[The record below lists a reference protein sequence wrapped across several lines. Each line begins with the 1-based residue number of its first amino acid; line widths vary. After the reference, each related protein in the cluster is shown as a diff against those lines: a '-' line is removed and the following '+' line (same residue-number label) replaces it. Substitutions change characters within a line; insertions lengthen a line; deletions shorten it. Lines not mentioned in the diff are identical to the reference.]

1 MRMKWL
7 LFKLGF
13 FYPKIYAFLCY
24 YRKKVRR
31 REFEGKVVFFYPEE
45 KDPQRVKAI
54 VKGVF
59 ELRGVRK
66 VMRHLIPLMDGDFI
80 KRFVRLEG
88 IDHLDR
94 ILREGRGVVLIAGH
108 IGIPHLAFNAL
119 RVMGYDVVLL
129 SGVTPKN
136 PSHRRFRYYDISEN
150 TIFVHDPSLSEE
162 YKKRILETL
171 RSGKIIYYDGDA
183 GEGRKKVTLSFL
195 GKEMDF
201 PTGMLHL
208 ARQAKAAIIPF
219 IHLYQGGEMTLTFK
233 AAIDRDWEKGEGEYK
248 RIAEEFAKLL
258 EDYIF
263 AYPEQYLGI
272 YGPTVMSEYYRSL
285 RKDSAGLKEDGRG
298 RVLYPRRF
306 R

>member
-1 MRMKWL
+1 MRMRWL

-24 YRKKVRR
+24 YRKRVRR
-31 REFEGKVVFFYPEE
+31 REFEEKVVLFYPKE
-45 KDPQRVKAI
+45 KDPQRVKTI

-66 VMRHLIPLMDGDFI
+66 VMRHLIPLMDPQ
-80 KRFVRLEG
+80 FVRSFVKVEG
-88 IDHLDR
+88 LHHLDQG
-94 ILREGRGVVLIAGH
+94 LKEGRGVILMAGH

-136 PSHRRFRYYDISEN
+136 PRHRRFRYYDTSEN

-171 RSGKIIYYDGDA
+171 QSGKIIYYDGDA
-183 GEGRKKVTLSFL
+183 GEGRKRVTLSFL

-208 ARQAKAAIIPF
+208 AHQARAAIIPF
-219 IHLYQGGEMTLTFK
+219 IHLYRGGQMTLIFK
-233 AAIDRDWEKGEGEYK
+233 AAIDRDREKGEGEYR
-248 RIAEEFAKLL
+248 RIAEEFARLL
-258 EDYIF
+258 EGYIL
-263 AYPEQYLGI
+263 AHPEQYMGI
-272 YGPTVMSEYYRSL
+272 YGPTVLNDYYRSHCND
-285 RKDSAGLKEDGRG
+285 RMSSDGE
-298 RVLYPRRF
+298 
-306 R
+306 